1 MEYLLTFLEGIA
13 SFISPCILP
22 LLPVYVSYFAGNG
35 VEESNAKKTKT
46 FVNSLGFV
54 IGFTIAF
61 VLLAVFASTIGSA
74 VNTWIS
80 YLKVFFG
87 LCIIVLGLHYMEI
100 IQIKLLNRSINLEK
114 KGGANFL
121 GMMLFGLLFSISLTP
136 CVGAFLASAL
146 MLIAKEQSV
155 GKGVIL
161 ILLYSL
167 GMGIPFLVSAV
178 FIDKL
183 KSTFQ
188 WIKKHYDVVKRVSG
202 SILIFMGIYVIFF

>member
-74 VNTWIS
+74 VNTWIP

-87 LCIIVLGLHYMEI
+87 LCIIVLGLHYMEV
-100 IQIKLLNRSINLEK
+100 IQIKLLNRSIDLKK
-114 KGGANFL
+114 KGGGTFF